1 MFQNKKKSLK
11 IMENKFY
18 EKNISGL
25 RFEFQK

>member
-1 MFQNKKKSLK
+1 MFQNKKSKK